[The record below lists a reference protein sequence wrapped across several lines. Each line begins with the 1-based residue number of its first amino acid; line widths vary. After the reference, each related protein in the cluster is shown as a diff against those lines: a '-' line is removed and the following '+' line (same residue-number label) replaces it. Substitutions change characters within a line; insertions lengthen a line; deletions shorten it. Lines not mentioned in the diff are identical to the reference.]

1 MQYMTN
7 ETPNEYLDEV
17 GEVGTV
23 KLLFGVYGCQKA
35 FGGSIK
41 VEYADM
47 IFGLGRNMGNRYRE
61 LKFALGI
68 SDRSV
73 M

>member
-1 MQYMTN
+1 M
-7 ETPNEYLDEV
+7 V
-17 GEVGTV
+17 
-23 KLLFGVYGCQKA
+23 FGVLGGVGR

-47 IFGLGRNMGNRYRE
+47 IFDLGRNMGNRYRE

-73 M
+73 L

>member
-7 ETPNEYLDEV
+7 EAPNEYLD
-17 GEVGTV
+17 EVGTV
-23 KLLFGVYGCQKA
+23 KLLFGVNGCQKA

-47 IFGLGRNMGNRYRE
+47 IFDLGRNMGNRYRE

>member
-1 MQYMTN
+1 VPQHFSLAHI
-7 ETPNEYLDEV
+7 PISS
-17 GEVGTV
+17 
-23 KLLFGVYGCQKA
+23 
-35 FGGSIK
+35 SIK

-47 IFGLGRNMGNRYRE
+47 IFGLDRNTDNRYRE